1 MSFQQVGQFFIAVVL
16 FALLGLLVWKNYL
29 APKQEVATTPA
40 AFDQQFTDFTA
51 RQFNQNGGLEWTV
64 SGSQLNHLTEDKG
77 YRFNQVECLL
87 ESKEENTPPWRLS
100 APTGSAD
107 ERLTTVELTGGVE
120 GHRAPSGAQGALV
133 FGTRTM
139 TIQPQEQKASSEDPT
154 RIAEMNTDGQP
165 RWTSNSSAF
174 NLNYDT
180 QVFQQSEVRDHYNR
194 PIPPQETPDNSQGA
208 QP

>member
-1 MSFQQVGQFFIAVVL
+1 MSFQQIGQFFIAVGL

-29 APKQEVATTPA
+29 APRQEAATTPA
-40 AFDQQFTDFTA
+40 VYDQQFTDFTA

-64 SGSQLNHLTEDKG
+64 SGSQLDHLTKDKG

-120 GHRAPSGAQGALV
+120 GHRAPSGNQGALV
-133 FGTRTM
+133 FGTQTM
-139 TIQPQEQKASSEDPT
+139 TIRPQEQKAASIDPT
-154 RIAEMNTDGQP
+154 HLAEMNNKGQP
-165 RWTSNSSAF
+165 RWTSDSSAF
-174 NLNYDT
+174 NLNYAT
-180 QVFQQSEVRDHYNR
+180 QVFQQTKVRDHYNR
-194 PIPPQETPDNSQGA
+194 PIPAQKTPDNSQGA
-208 QP
+208 HP